1 MRGVKMRY
9 SPNLLMCG
17 IETDLI
23 TTDYNKINGLF
34 HFIIR
39 GFYFYWLASSFLSM
53 TTCCMTRLI
62 TFDERPKSEVTPF
75 SFKKIL
81 RA

>member
-23 TTDYNKINGLF
+23 TTDYNKINDNVD
-34 HFIIR
+34 FIHT
-39 GFYFYWLASSFLSM
+39 F
-53 TTCCMTRLI
+53 TTR
-62 TFDERPKSEVTPF
+62 
-75 SFKKIL
+75 
-81 RA
+81 